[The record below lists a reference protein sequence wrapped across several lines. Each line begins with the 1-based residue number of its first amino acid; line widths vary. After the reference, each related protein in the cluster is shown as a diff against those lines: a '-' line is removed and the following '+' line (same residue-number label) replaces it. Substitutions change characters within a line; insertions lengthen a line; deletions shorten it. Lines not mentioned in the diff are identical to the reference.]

1 MLHDE
6 ALGTDFVCAGNF

>member
-6 ALGTDFVCAGNF
+6 ALELRKEGR

>member
-6 ALGTDFVCAGNF
+6 ALVVMILF